1 MNFGRL
7 KKLPKNVT
15 IFAPKIDFLSK
26 VFIRTLVILAQKFKF
41 RTKIGIMSQCV
52 IAYSVRKKK
61 FLKDGDL
68 ENSRVNGNM
77 MIVIWDLR
85 TCNAVSL
92 VTATQEQDWMAR
104 KSHEFR
110 HVPGRILTHRP
121 SPHTVWKLPKNVSF
135 FESEASYYIHRV
147 FFINQPRSLRL
158 VSFRSQSFKMRQLW
172 VIFKHSV
179 FWQCVILRVR

>member
-1 MNFGRL
+1 MSPFSRL
-7 KKLPKNVT
+7 KK
-15 IFAPKIDFLSK
+15 IFLSK

-92 VTATQEQDWMAR
+92 VTATPVHIR
-104 KSHEFR
+104 KTGWRENPTNLDMCQ
-110 HVPGRILTHRP
+110 V
-121 SPHTVWKLPKNVSF
+121 
-135 FESEASYYIHRV
+135 ES
-147 FFINQPRSLRL
+147 
-158 VSFRSQSFKMRQLW
+158 
-172 VIFKHSV
+172 
-179 FWQCVILRVR
+179 